1 MTTIELLSLCL
12 MRIYEPELS
21 VVDNGVV
28 VDTEA
33 TVARQ
38 PHITRMLEIEIYF
51 HDIL

>member
-1 MTTIELLSLCL
+1 MTTTKLLLLGL

-21 VVDNGVV
+21 VVDSDVV

-38 PHITRMLEIEIYF
+38 PHITRMLEI
-51 HDIL
+51 